1 MECIATR
8 GEVAGM
14 HRNRFARV
22 PQWLLAL
29 LLMLAAAPLQAA
41 QSISLVENAINRVL
55 ETLRADQVRAESDP
69 AFVLDVIER
78 EVFPLLDIDGMAR
91 LILARHW
98 RDADPGQRER
108 FTVAFRDTLLN
119 AYGVR
124 LADYLDRNV
133 VVIPRRSREDD
144 RMAVVA
150 TEIEVGRGEPNLIVN
165 YRLRPVDGQWK
176 VFDVEAEGLSFVGNF
191 RSHFNTEIN
200 RDGLDALILRL
211 EAGDRSL
218 IEETLDE
225 AASGGGGAGG

>member
-1 MECIATR
+1 MNT
-8 GEVAGM
+8 
-14 HRNRFARV
+14 NRFARV

-41 QSISLVENAINRVL
+41 QSIQLVENAINGVL
-55 ETLRADQVRAESDP
+55 ETLRADQARAESDP

-78 EVFPLLDIDGMAR
+78 EVFPLVDIDGMAR

-98 RDADPGQRER
+98 RDADAGQRER

-133 VVIPRRSREDD
+133 VVVPRRSREDD

-150 TEIEVGRGEPNLIVN
+150 TEIEVGRGQPNLIVN

-218 IEETLDE
+218 IEETLDD
-225 AASGGGGAGG
+225 AVSGGDGADG

>member
-1 MECIATR
+1 MNK
-8 GEVAGM
+8 
-14 HRNRFARV
+14 NRFARL
-22 PQWLLAL
+22 PQWLLVL

-41 QSISLVENAINRVL
+41 QSIQLVENAINGVL
-55 ETLRADQVRAESDP
+55 ETLRADQTRAESDP
-69 AFVLDVIER
+69 AFVLEVIER
-78 EVFPLLDIDGMAR
+78 EVFPLVDVDGMAR

-98 RDADPGQRER
+98 RDADAGQRER

-150 TEIEVGRGEPNLIVN
+150 TEIEVGRGQPNLVVN

-218 IEETLDE
+218 IEETLDD
-225 AASGGGGAGG
+225 AVSGGDGTDG

>member
-1 MECIATR
+1 MECMPTR
-8 GEVAGM
+8 CEVAGM
-14 HRNRFARV
+14 NRNRFARV
-22 PQWLLAL
+22 LEWVLVLV
-29 LLMLAAAPLQAA
+29 LMLAAAPLQAA
-41 QSISLVENAINRVL
+41 QSIQLVENAINGVL

-78 EVFPLLDIDGMAR
+78 EVFPLIDIDGMAR

-98 RDADPGQRER
+98 RDADAGQRER

-150 TEIEVGRGEPNLIVN
+150 TEIEVGRGQPNLIVN
-165 YRLRPVDGQWK
+165 YRLRPVEGRWK

-225 AASGGGGAGG
+225 TVSGGDGTGG

>member
-1 MECIATR
+1 MNKER
-8 GEVAGM
+8 VV
-14 HRNRFARV
+14 RV
-22 PQWLLAL
+22 PQWFLVL

-41 QSISLVENAINRVL
+41 QSIQLVENAINGVL
-55 ETLRADQVRAESDP
+55 ETLRADQARAESDP
-69 AFVLDVIER
+69 AFVLEVIER
-78 EVFPLLDIDGMAR
+78 EVFPLVDVDGMAR

-98 RDADPGQRER
+98 RDADAGQRER

-133 VVIPRRSREDD
+133 LVIPRRSREDD

-150 TEIEVGRGEPNLIVN
+150 TEIEVGRGQPNLIVN

-200 RDGLDALILRL
+200 RDGLNALILRL

-218 IEETLDE
+218 IEETLDD
-225 AASGGGGAGG
+225 AVSGGDGTDG

>member
-1 MECIATR
+1 MN
-8 GEVAGM
+8 
-14 HRNRFARV
+14 RNRFARV
-22 PQWLLAL
+22 PEWVLVLV
-29 LLMLAAAPLQAA
+29 LMLAAAPLQAA
-41 QSISLVENAINRVL
+41 QSIQLVENAINGVL
-55 ETLRADQVRAESDP
+55 ETLRADQGRAESDP

-78 EVFPLLDIDGMAR
+78 EVFPLVDIDGMAR

-98 RDADPGQRER
+98 RDADAGQRER

-150 TEIEVGRGEPNLIVN
+150 TEIEVGRGQPNLIVN
-165 YRLRPVDGQWK
+165 YRLRPVEGQWK

-225 AASGGGGAGG
+225 AVSDGDGTGG

>member
-1 MECIATR
+1 MNKER
-8 GEVAGM
+8 VV
-14 HRNRFARV
+14 RV
-22 PQWLLAL
+22 PQWFLVL

-41 QSISLVENAINRVL
+41 QSIQLVENAINGVL
-55 ETLRADQVRAESDP
+55 ETLRADQARAESDP
-69 AFVLDVIER
+69 AFVLEVIER
-78 EVFPLLDIDGMAR
+78 EVFPLVDVDGMAR

-98 RDADPGQRER
+98 RDADAGQRER

-150 TEIEVGRGEPNLIVN
+150 TEIEVGRGQPNLIVN

-200 RDGLDALILRL
+200 RDGLNALILRL

-218 IEETLDE
+218 IEETLDD
-225 AASGGGGAGG
+225 AVSGGDGTDG

>member
-1 MECIATR
+1 MNK
-8 GEVAGM
+8 
-14 HRNRFARV
+14 NRFARV
-22 PQWLLAL
+22 PQWLLVL

-41 QSISLVENAINRVL
+41 QSIQLVENAINGVL
-55 ETLRADQVRAESDP
+55 ETLRADQARAESDP
-69 AFVLDVIER
+69 AFVLEVIER
-78 EVFPLLDIDGMAR
+78 EVFPLVDVDGMAR

-98 RDADPGQRER
+98 RDADAGQRER

-133 VVIPRRSREDD
+133 VVVPRRSREDD

-150 TEIEVGRGEPNLIVN
+150 TEIEVGRGQPNLIVN
-165 YRLRPVDGQWK
+165 YRLRPVEGQWK

-200 RDGLDALILRL
+200 RNGLDALILRL

-218 IEETLDE
+218 IEETLDDSV
-225 AASGGGGAGG
+225 SGGDGTGG

>member
-1 MECIATR
+1 M
-8 GEVAGM
+8 
-14 HRNRFARV
+14 NKDRFVRV
-22 PQWLLAL
+22 PQWLLVL

-41 QSISLVENAINRVL
+41 QSIQLVENAINGVL
-55 ETLRADQVRAESDP
+55 ETLRADQARAESDP
-69 AFVLDVIER
+69 AFVLEVIER
-78 EVFPLLDIDGMAR
+78 EVFPLVDVDGMAR

-98 RDADPGQRER
+98 RDADAGQRER

-150 TEIEVGRGEPNLIVN
+150 TEIEVGRGQPNLIVN

-218 IEETLDE
+218 IEETLDD
-225 AASGGGGAGG
+225 AVSGGDGTDG

>member
-1 MECIATR
+1 MKR
-8 GEVAGM
+8 LRVAALPG
-14 HRNRFARV
+14 
-22 PQWLLAL
+22 WILAVG
-29 LLMLAAAPLQAA
+29 LMLAAVPLQAA
-41 QSISLVENAINRVL
+41 QSMQLVEDAINSVL
-55 ETLRADQVRAESDP
+55 ETLRADQARAENDP
-69 AFVLDVIER
+69 AFVLEVIER
-78 EVFPLLDIDGMAR
+78 EVFPLVDIDGMAR

-98 RDADPGQRER
+98 RDADSEQRER

-124 LADYLDRNV
+124 LAEYLEHNV

-150 TEIEVGRGEPNLIVN
+150 TEIELGRGQPNLIVN
-165 YRLRPVDGQWK
+165 YRLRPVEGEWK

-191 RSHFNTEIN
+191 RTHFNTEIN

-218 IEETLDE
+218 IEESLDD
-225 AASGGGGAGG
+225 AASDGDGTGG